1 MEEYATKDCKSSNTK
16 KTPDTNGN
24 QHKTNVGKNSKR
36 SNVKKRSDKTNYSH
50 NWLLT
55 TLKGHTGSVMD
66 MSFSSNGKY
75 LATCADGE
83 LQMLLIYAIPDFLLT
98 PHVHYKFI
106 IMTRRDCTAGM
117 AWYTNKQLIIV
128 YWLTIRP
135 PPTLPSNWFSFCM
148 HRWAPFVLFFPIYSR
163 AHHTNAIISNFA
175 DHSTPIL
182 LFSIQSYF
190 ISF

>member
-1 MEEYATKDCKSSNTK
+1 MCCRVRSIYNHCGIDSDDSCYNSQLITFINHNNFFSIFFIIFSDEAQKKLEEYATKDCKSSSTK

-117 AWYTNKQLIIV
+117 A
-128 YWLTIRP
+128 
-135 PPTLPSNWFSFCM
+135 
-148 HRWAPFVLFFPIYSR
+148 
-163 AHHTNAIISNFA
+163 
-175 DHSTPIL
+175 
-182 LFSIQSYF
+182 
-190 ISF
+190 